1 LCQATLAAPFSGTVA
16 DLQVSPGRI
25 VVPDQVA
32 LISPQASTVGGDVVY
47 TVVVT
52 LEEQSK
58 GLRVAM
64 SVEVEIE
71 TG

>member
-1 LCQATLAAPFSGTVA
+1 VA
-16 DLQVSPGRI
+16 DLQVSSGRI
-25 VVPDQVA
+25 VVPDQVE

-47 TVVVT
+47 TVIVT
-52 LEEQSK
+52 LEEQPQ
-58 GLRVAM
+58 GLRLRM